1 MSVLWAG
8 KPLNIPAFGEL
19 YNMMYAYFG
28 PNVQICLD
36 QGDQIDAELQAQFKN
51 LMPTPQEVNLYFR
64 KFCDKYDLDVEKFN
78 SVGHQAPCGDVCPNP
93 NPSYPGA

>member
-1 MSVLWAG
+1 M
-8 KPLNIPAFGEL
+8 
-19 YNMMYAYFG
+19 
-28 PNVQICLD
+28 
-36 QGDQIDAELQAQFKN
+36 FKN

-93 NPSYPGA
+93 SPSYPGA